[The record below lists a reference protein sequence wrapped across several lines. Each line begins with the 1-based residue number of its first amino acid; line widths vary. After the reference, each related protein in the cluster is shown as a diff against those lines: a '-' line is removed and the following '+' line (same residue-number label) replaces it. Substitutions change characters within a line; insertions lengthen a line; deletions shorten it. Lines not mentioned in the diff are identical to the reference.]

1 MKFSQ
6 MFELKGPTQ
15 KNKKKAKKMPHEVFM
30 GIMFLVCALI
40 QLIVFELLEIVYGLP
55 RTNTIMEIVSGCAI
69 WPNVTIAMF
78 CFGDQ
83 EYKNKRSNGIIIIVI
98 TIAMVAFI
106 ALLTI
111 VRLIE
116 GDING

>member
-1 MKFSQ
+1 MKLSE
-6 MFELKGPTQ
+6 MFELKKDRTPQ
-15 KNKKKAKKMPHEVFM
+15 KKNGKMPYQVFM
-30 GIMFLVCALI
+30 GIMFLACAFL
-40 QLIVFELLEIVYGLP
+40 QLTLFEMLEIVYGMP
-55 RTNTIMEIVSGCAI
+55 RTNTIMEIVAGCII

-78 CFGDQ
+78 CLGDQ

-98 TIAMVAFI
+98 TIAIVAWV

-116 GDING
+116 GDMDG